1 MRSDQVWIEDYL
13 AGILTP
19 AEQQSFEE
27 RMTEDEGL
35 REAFREAA
43 HLYAATKIDARR
55 QLQND
60 LKAAL
65 KESEV
70 LTPVKRVGFRPWI
83 WAAAAV
89 FVLGLSYFLLRPS
102 ESSLQQLYASYY
114 EAPATLS
121 MRQDSEVKDWESAM
135 TAYTQGDYEQAQK
148 QLLAIKNDTTFNR
161 PSALALYLGI
171 TYLETEELKVALDYF
186 QQIDDN
192 SLYSPHRAWYSAL
205 THLKANR
212 LAEAKA
218 LLQKISTTAGHFKQA
233 EADLLLQEEV
243 LTNF

>member
-1 MRSDQVWIEDYL
+1 MRSDQAWIEDYL
-13 AGILTP
+13 AGVLSP

-27 RMTEDEGL
+27 RMTEDEAF

-65 KESEV
+65 LENES
-70 LTPVKRVGFRPWI
+70 LIPVKRLNFRPYI

-102 ESSLQQLYASYY
+102 ETSPQQLYASYY

-121 MRQDSEVKDWESAM
+121 MRQDSQVKAWESAM
-135 TAYTQGDYEQAQK
+135 KTYTKGDYEQAQK

-171 TYLETEELKVALDYF
+171 TYLETQDLEVALEYF
-186 QQIDDN
+186 QEIDDK